1 MTVTKK
7 VPLEISLSERLE
19 EIVSESP
26 KLFKALATDDPK
38 VITS

>member
-1 MTVTKK
+1 MAVTKK
-7 VPLEISLSERLE
+7 VPLQRPLSERLE
-19 EIVSESP
+19 EIVLESP